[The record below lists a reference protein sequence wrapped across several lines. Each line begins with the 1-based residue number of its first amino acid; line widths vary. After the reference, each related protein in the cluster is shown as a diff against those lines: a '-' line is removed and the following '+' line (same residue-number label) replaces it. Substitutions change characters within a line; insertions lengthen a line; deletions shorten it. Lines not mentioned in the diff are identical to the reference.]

1 MPPKKP
7 ICKCGICD
15 ECRRKK
21 RIAELTKLK
30 KTITTCPGD
39 HLHRDMRNLKDRNP
53 EAFKRAYRTITSVI
67 EKVNGGPFEMTC
79 DVCDET
85 FLFYIVTW
93 QFSSEDWGWGPGRT
107 MVESDNINQKELI
120 ALFAKEKSEFE
131 IRIGCLERGAAL
143 FPAPKN
149 FVLRPTEE
157 NVMPH
162 SNFGGDIAHSE
173 NGESAKKKRNRGGG
187 QRKRQKKRN
196 EEEAQ
201 SRTGDGVEPMLN
213 EQQQQ
218 QNANEEGEGEETFA
232 NPLPK
237 TRALDEQST
246 ASSTF
251 SSKQRRTKE
260 WQKKQWYK
268 KKEEMAAAKKKKMER
283 EKKKLEKL
291 IGLEK
296 LMGREMAGTSTLGDG
311 QGTSQNGDA
320 AENGPGPN
328 GILEAHMN
336 RARVR
341 MVRDE
346 MVHRAL
352 QQQIEHQHQ
361 YLLQQQQ
368 REQAARQQHIREQL
382 DEADQLHEQ
391 ILEAENDENQDPAE
405 QQQHQQR
412 QIMQQ
417 QLYERN
423 VRLQLRESRRFSS
436 GAASSLVVPP
446 AQLYWE
452 RECLICTELP
462 ANFYNRGCG
471 HVCLCS
477 ACAVNCVLHKIAT
490 CILCRA
496 PVNGIYAFVR

>member
-1 MPPKKP
+1 MS
-7 ICKCGICD
+7 D
-15 ECRRKK
+15 TNSNAVRELRR
-21 RIAELTKLK
+21 ALYEQQ
-30 KTITTCPGD
+30 
-39 HLHRDMRNLKDRNP
+39 
-53 EAFKRAYRTITSVI
+53 RTIFILRSQLVDQRAVVLQNLTRLETIEGYMGNNRGERFRPRFSPIAGVELGQLGRRLEMRERRRQNQADGTSNNAAGSSASVPPTPLSSRTAATSV
-67 EKVNGGPFEMTC
+67 
-79 DVCDET
+79 
-85 FLFYIVTW
+85 
-93 QFSSEDWGWGPGRT
+93 
-107 MVESDNINQKELI
+107 
-120 ALFAKEKSEFE
+120 
-131 IRIGCLERGAAL
+131 
-143 FPAPKN
+143 
-149 FVLRPTEE
+149 
-157 NVMPH
+157 
-162 SNFGGDIAHSE
+162 
-173 NGESAKKKRNRGGG
+173 
-187 QRKRQKKRN
+187 
-196 EEEAQ
+196 
-201 SRTGDGVEPMLN
+201 
-213 EQQQQ
+213 Q
-218 QNANEEGEGEETFA
+218 QNG
-232 NPLPK
+232 
-237 TRALDEQST
+237 
-246 ASSTF
+246 
-251 SSKQRRTKE
+251 
-260 WQKKQWYK
+260 
-268 KKEEMAAAKKKKMER
+268 
-283 EKKKLEKL
+283 
-291 IGLEK
+291 
-296 LMGREMAGTSTLGDG
+296 TLGDG

-405 QQQHQQR
+405 QQQQQQR

-423 VRLQLRESRRFSS
+423 VRLQLREGRRFSS
-436 GAASSLVVPP
+436 GAASSFVVPP

>member
-1 MPPKKP
+1 MS
-7 ICKCGICD
+7 D
-15 ECRRKK
+15 NNSDAVRELRR
-21 RIAELTKLK
+21 ALYEQQ
-30 KTITTCPGD
+30 
-39 HLHRDMRNLKDRNP
+39 
-53 EAFKRAYRTITSVI
+53 RTIFILRSQVIDQRAVVLQNLTRIESIEGYMTNNRGERFRPRFSPIAGVELGQLGRRLEMRERRRQNQADGTGNNAAGSSAIGRNEREDGPSSDSAPGTSGNLPPTPLSSRTAATSV
-67 EKVNGGPFEMTC
+67 
-79 DVCDET
+79 
-85 FLFYIVTW
+85 
-93 QFSSEDWGWGPGRT
+93 
-107 MVESDNINQKELI
+107 
-120 ALFAKEKSEFE
+120 
-131 IRIGCLERGAAL
+131 
-143 FPAPKN
+143 
-149 FVLRPTEE
+149 
-157 NVMPH
+157 
-162 SNFGGDIAHSE
+162 
-173 NGESAKKKRNRGGG
+173 
-187 QRKRQKKRN
+187 
-196 EEEAQ
+196 
-201 SRTGDGVEPMLN
+201 
-213 EQQQQ
+213 Q
-218 QNANEEGEGEETFA
+218 QN
-232 NPLPK
+232 
-237 TRALDEQST
+237 D
-246 ASSTF
+246 
-251 SSKQRRTKE
+251 
-260 WQKKQWYK
+260 
-268 KKEEMAAAKKKKMER
+268 
-283 EKKKLEKL
+283 
-291 IGLEK
+291 
-296 LMGREMAGTSTLGDG
+296 TLGDG

-320 AENGPGPN
+320 AENGPGPS

-405 QQQHQQR
+405 QQQQQQR

-423 VRLQLRESRRFSS
+423 VRLQLREGRRFSS

-496 PVNGIYAFVR
+496 PVNGTYAFVR